1 VQAEVLFEY
10 ETTPMKRPNGPQ
22 TPPLLQMFQ
31 WIAKPMQF
39 MEACAKDYGDIFTA
53 RVGTGFTPV
62 VFVSNPQA
70 LQEILTGDTKQFE
83 ASDESNKILEP
94 LLGKQS
100 VITLSGDRHRRQ
112 RQLMMP
118 PFHGER
124 MRTYGQVIG
133 DVTEQVMNQWEINQP
148 FCVRTSTQAITLR
161 VMMKTVFGLN
171 EGPRGEQIEHL
182 LVAMMEEMSSPF
194 SAAML
199 YFPFL
204 QRDLGPLTP
213 WGNFLRRQQQ
223 TDNLLYEE
231 IQERRAHPDPN
242 RTDILSLLMA
252 ARDEAGEAMTDEE
265 LRDEL
270 MTLLVAG
277 HETTATAIAWALY
290 WIHKLPSVR
299 EKLLEELD
307 TLGENPDPGAIFK
320 LPYLNAVCSETLRIY
335 PVGMLT
341 FPRVPKVP
349 VSLGGYDLEPGT
361 IIMGSI
367 YLTHRREDLY
377 PQPEQ
382 FRPERFLEKQ
392 FSPYEYLPFGGGARR
407 CIGYAF
413 ALFEMKVALAKILSH
428 LELEL
433 ADNREIRPTRRG
445 LVSAPNR
452 SIQIVVK
459 SQRPQ
464 KSRTLET
471 ISS

>member
-1 VQAEVLFEY
+1 MKLPPGPK
-10 ETTPMKRPNGPQ
+10 TPAM
-22 TPPLLQMFQ
+22 LQMIQ
-31 WIAKPMQF
+31 WIARPMQF
-39 MEACAKDYGDIFTA
+39 MEECAKRYGDIFTA
-53 RVGTGFTPV
+53 RVATGLMPV

-83 ASDESNKILEP
+83 APGESNKIMEP

-100 VITLSGDRHRRQ
+100 VIGLSGDRHRRQ
-112 RQLMMP
+112 RQLIMP

-124 MRTYGQVIG
+124 MRTYGEVIG
-133 DVTEQVMNQWEINQP
+133 DVTEQVMNQWQKGLP

-161 VMMKTVFGLN
+161 VMMKAVFGLN
-171 EGPRGEQIEHL
+171 EDSRGEKIEHL
-182 LVAMMEEMSSPF
+182 LTAMMDEMSSPF

-199 YFPFL
+199 YFPAL

-213 WGNFLRRQQQ
+213 WGKFLRRQQE

-231 IQERRAHPDPN
+231 MRQRRAQPDSS
-242 RTDILSLLMA
+242 RTDILSLLMS
-252 ARDEAGEAMTDEE
+252 ARDEAGEPMTDEE

-270 MTLLVAG
+270 MTLLTAG

-299 EKLLEELD
+299 EKLLQELD
-307 TLGENPDPGAIFK
+307 SLGDNPDPGAIFK

-349 VSLGGYDLEPGT
+349 VKLGGYDIEPGT
-361 IIMGSI
+361 ILMGSI
-367 YLTHRREDLY
+367 YSTHQREDLY
-377 PQPEQ
+377 PEPKQ
-382 FRPERFLEKQ
+382 FKPERFLERQ
-392 FSPYEYLPFGGGARR
+392 YSPYEYLPFGGGARR

-413 ALFEMKVALAKILSH
+413 ALFEMKVALAKILSRY
-428 LELEL
+428 ELEL
-433 ADNREIRPTRRG
+433 ADHREILPTRRG

-452 SIQIVVK
+452 SIQMVVK
-459 SQRPQ
+459 GERPV
-464 KSRTLET
+464 KSRTLEAV
-471 ISS
+471 SG

>member
-1 VQAEVLFEY
+1 MKLPPGPK
-10 ETTPMKRPNGPQ
+10 TPG
-22 TPPLLQMFQ
+22 LLQMIQ
-31 WIAKPMQF
+31 WIARPMQF
-39 MEACAKDYGDIFTA
+39 MEDCAKRYGDIFSA
-53 RVGTGFTPV
+53 RVATGLIPV

-70 LQEILTGDTKQFE
+70 LQEILTGDTKEFE
-83 ASDESNKILEP
+83 APGESNKIMEP

-100 VITLSGDRHRRQ
+100 AIALSGASHRRQ

-124 MRTYGQVIG
+124 MRTYGETMG
-133 DVTEQVMNQWEINQP
+133 NVTEQVMNQWQQGKP

-161 VMMKTVFGLN
+161 VMMKAVFGLN
-171 EGPRGEQIEHL
+171 EDARGEQIEHL
-182 LVAMMEEMSSPF
+182 LVAMMEGMSVPL
-194 SAAML
+194 SAAIL
-199 YFPFL
+199 YFPAL

-213 WGNFLRRQQQ
+213 WGKFLRRQQQ

-231 IQERRAHPDPN
+231 MRQRREQPDPN

-252 ARDEAGEAMTDEE
+252 ARDEAGEPMTDEE

-299 EKLLEELD
+299 EKLLQELD
-307 TLGENPDPGAIFK
+307 SLGDNPDPGAIFK

-349 VSLGGYDLEPGT
+349 VTLGGYDIEPGT
-361 IIMGSI
+361 ILMGSI
-367 YLTHRREDLY
+367 YLTHQREDLY
-377 PQPEQ
+377 PEAKQ
-382 FRPERFLEKQ
+382 FKPERFLERQ
-392 FSPYEYLPFGGGARR
+392 YSPYEFLPFGGGARR

-413 ALFEMKVALAKILSH
+413 ALFEMKVVLAKILSRF
-428 LELEL
+428 ELEL
-433 ADNREIRPTRRG
+433 ADNREVKPTRRG
-445 LVSAPNR
+445 LVTAPNR
-452 SIQIVVK
+452 SIQMVVK
-459 SQRPQ
+459 GERKV
-464 KSRTLET
+464 KSRTLEAV
-471 ISS
+471 SG

>member
-1 VQAEVLFEY
+1 MKLPPGPK
-10 ETTPMKRPNGPQ
+10 TPAM
-22 TPPLLQMFQ
+22 LQMIR
-31 WIAKPMQF
+31 WIARPMQF
-39 MEACAKDYGDIFTA
+39 MEDCANRYGDIFTA
-53 RVGTGFTPV
+53 RVATGFIPV

-70 LQEILTGDTKQFE
+70 LQEILTGDTKEFE
-83 ASDESNKILEP
+83 APGESNQIFEP

-100 VITLSGDRHRRQ
+100 MIALSGASHRRQ

-124 MRTYGQVIG
+124 MRTYGETIANI
-133 DVTEQVMNQWEINQP
+133 TEQVMNQWQIGKP

-161 VMMKTVFGLN
+161 VMMKAVFGLN
-171 EGPRGEQIEHL
+171 EDARGEQIEHL
-182 LVAMMEEMSSPF
+182 LVGMMDQMSSPF

-199 YFPFL
+199 YFPAL
-204 QRDLGPLTP
+204 QRDLGALTP
-213 WGNFLRRQQQ
+213 WGNFVRRKQQ

-231 IQERRAHPDPN
+231 MQQRRAHPDAN

-270 MTLLVAG
+270 MTLLLAG

-299 EKLLEELD
+299 EKLLQELD
-307 TLGENPDPGAIFK
+307 SLGDNPDPGAIFK

-349 VSLGGYDLEPGT
+349 VTLGGYDIAPGT
-361 IIMGSI
+361 ILMGSI
-367 YLTHRREDLY
+367 YLTHQREDVY
-377 PQPEQ
+377 PEPKQ
-382 FRPERFLEKQ
+382 FKPERFLERQ
-392 FSPYEYLPFGGGARR
+392 YSPYEYLPFGGGARR

-413 ALFEMKVALAKILSH
+413 ALFEMKVALAKILSRF
-428 LELEL
+428 ELEL
-433 ADNREIRPTRRG
+433 ADNREVQPTRRG

-452 SIQIVVK
+452 SIQMVVK
-459 SQRPQ
+459 GERPV
-464 KSRTLET
+464 KSRTLEA
-471 ISS
+471 IPS

>member
-1 VQAEVLFEY
+1 MKLPPGPK
-10 ETTPMKRPNGPQ
+10 TPAP
-22 TPPLLQMFQ
+22 LQMIQ
-31 WIAKPMQF
+31 WIARPMQF
-39 MEACAKDYGDIFTA
+39 MEDCAKRYGDIFTA
-53 RVGTGFTPV
+53 RVATGFIPV

-70 LQEILTGDTKQFE
+70 LQEILTGDTKEFE
-83 ASDESNKILEP
+83 APGESNKIMAP

-100 VITLSGDRHRRQ
+100 VIALSSDRHRRQ

-124 MRTYGQVIG
+124 MRTYGEVIG
-133 DVTEQVMNQWEINQP
+133 DVTEQVMNQWQQGKP
-148 FCVRTSTQAITLR
+148 FCVRSSTQAITLR
-161 VMMKTVFGLN
+161 VMMKAVFGLN
-171 EGPRGEQIEHL
+171 EDARGEQIEHL
-182 LVAMMEEMSSPF
+182 LVAMMEEMSVPF

-199 YFPFL
+199 YFPAL
-204 QRDLGPLTP
+204 QRDLGALTP

-231 IQERRAHPDPN
+231 MQQRRAKPDPN

-252 ARDEAGEAMTDEE
+252 ARDEAGEPMTDEE

-299 EKLLEELD
+299 EKLLQELD
-307 TLGENPDPGAIFK
+307 SLGENPDPSAIFK
-320 LPYLNAVCSETLRIY
+320 LPDLNAVCSETLRIY

-349 VSLGGYDLEPGT
+349 VTLGGYDIEPGT
-361 IIMGSI
+361 ILMGSI
-367 YLTHRREDLY
+367 YLTHQREDLY
-377 PQPEQ
+377 PEPKQ
-382 FRPERFLEKQ
+382 FKPERFLERQ
-392 FSPYEYLPFGGGARR
+392 YSPYEYLPFGGGARR

-413 ALFEMKVALAKILSH
+413 ALFEMKVALAKILSR

-433 ADNREIRPTRRG
+433 ADDREVKPTRRG
-445 LVSAPNR
+445 LVTAPNR
-452 SIQIVVK
+452 SIQMVVK
-459 SQRPQ
+459 GARPV
-464 KSRTLET
+464 KSRTLEAV
-471 ISS
+471 SG

>member
-1 VQAEVLFEY
+1 
-10 ETTPMKRPNGPQ
+10 MI
-22 TPPLLQMFQ
+22 Q
-31 WIAKPMQF
+31 WIARPMQF
-39 MEACAKDYGDIFTA
+39 MEDCAKRYGDIFSA
-53 RVGTGFTPV
+53 RVATGLIPV

-70 LQEILTGDTKQFE
+70 LQEILTGDTKEFD
-83 ASDESNKILEP
+83 APGESNKIMEP

-100 VITLSGDRHRRQ
+100 AIALSGAAHRRQ

-124 MRTYGQVIG
+124 MRTYGETIG
-133 DVTEQVMNQWEINQP
+133 EVTEQVMNQWQQGKP

-161 VMMKTVFGLN
+161 VMMKAVFGLN
-171 EGPRGEQIEHL
+171 EDARGEQIEHL
-182 LVAMMEEMSSPF
+182 LVAMMEGMSVPL

-199 YFPFL
+199 YFPAL

-213 WGNFLRRQQQ
+213 WGKFLRRQQQ

-231 IQERRAHPDPN
+231 MQQRREQPDPN

-252 ARDEAGEAMTDEE
+252 ARDEAGEPMTDEE

-270 MTLLVAG
+270 MTLLLAG

-299 EKLLEELD
+299 EKLLQELD
-307 TLGENPDPGAIFK
+307 SLGDNPDPGAIFK

-349 VSLGGYDLEPGT
+349 VTLGGYDIEPGT
-361 IIMGSI
+361 ILMGSI
-367 YLTHRREDLY
+367 YLTHQREDLY
-377 PQPEQ
+377 PEAKQ
-382 FRPERFLEKQ
+382 FKPERFLERQ
-392 FSPYEYLPFGGGARR
+392 YSPYEFLPFGGGARR

-413 ALFEMKVALAKILSH
+413 ALFEMKVVLAKILSRF
-428 LELEL
+428 ELEL
-433 ADNREIRPTRRG
+433 ADNREVKPTRRG
-445 LVSAPNR
+445 LVTAPNR
-452 SIQIVVK
+452 SIQMVVK
-459 SQRPQ
+459 GERKV
-464 KSRTLET
+464 KSRTLEAV
-471 ISS
+471 SG

>member
-1 VQAEVLFEY
+1 MKLPPGPK
-10 ETTPMKRPNGPQ
+10 TPGM
-22 TPPLLQMFQ
+22 LQMIQ
-31 WIAKPMQF
+31 WIARPMQF
-39 MEACAKDYGDIFTA
+39 MEDCAKRYGDIFSA
-53 RVGTGFTPV
+53 RVATGLIPV

-70 LQEILTGDTKQFE
+70 LQEILTGDTKEFD
-83 ASDESNKILEP
+83 APGESNKIMEP

-100 VITLSGDRHRRQ
+100 AIALSGAAHRRQ

-124 MRTYGQVIG
+124 MRTYGETIG
-133 DVTEQVMNQWEINQP
+133 EVTEQVMNQWQQGKP

-161 VMMKTVFGLN
+161 VMMKAVFGLN
-171 EGPRGEQIEHL
+171 EDARGEQIEHL
-182 LVAMMEEMSSPF
+182 LVAMMEGMSVPL

-199 YFPFL
+199 YFPAL

-213 WGNFLRRQQQ
+213 WGKFLRRQQQ

-231 IQERRAHPDPN
+231 MQQRREQPDPN

-252 ARDEAGEAMTDEE
+252 ARDEAGEPMTDEE

-299 EKLLEELD
+299 EKLLQELD
-307 TLGENPDPGAIFK
+307 SLGDNPDPGAIFK

-349 VSLGGYDLEPGT
+349 VTLGGYDIEPGT
-361 IIMGSI
+361 ILMGSI
-367 YLTHRREDLY
+367 YLTHQREDLY
-377 PQPEQ
+377 PEAKQ
-382 FRPERFLEKQ
+382 FKPERFLERQ
-392 FSPYEYLPFGGGARR
+392 YSPYEFLPFGGGARR

-413 ALFEMKVALAKILSH
+413 ALFEMKVVLAKILSRF
-428 LELEL
+428 ELEL
-433 ADNREIRPTRRG
+433 ADNREVKPTRRG
-445 LVSAPNR
+445 LVTAPNR
-452 SIQIVVK
+452 SIQMVVK
-459 SQRPQ
+459 GERKV
-464 KSRTLET
+464 KSRTLEAV
-471 ISS
+471 SG